1 MFCHIMSYTL
11 SYTFVSFVL
20 ICNCVFTAFVVS
32 HNSVGLQG
40 KIHPEIRTVT
50 PSEVGKL

>member
-1 MFCHIMSYTL
+1 MSYTL